1 MTVVKPRR
9 QSCATSCRNILV
21 LNRESGSL
29 VFIYT
34 MFLDVNKSRHVT
46 YAVSLYIL
54 KYAWCVYI
62 YIYRYLH
69 T

>member
-21 LNRESGSL
+21 LNLESGSL
-29 VFIYT
+29 VFINT
-34 MFLDVNKSRHVT
+34 IFLDVRKSRHVT

-54 KYAWCVYI
+54 IYAWCVYI
-62 YIYRYLH
+62 YRYLH